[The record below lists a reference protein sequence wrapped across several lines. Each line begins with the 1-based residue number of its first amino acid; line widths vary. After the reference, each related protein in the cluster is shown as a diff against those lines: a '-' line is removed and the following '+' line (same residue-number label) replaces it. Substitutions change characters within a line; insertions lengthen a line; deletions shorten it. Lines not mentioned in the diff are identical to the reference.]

1 MFILIISFANYF
13 VHLFL
18 FCFVC
23 FVFIFCLLFFVFLCV
38 MYCFVLLLQIDL
50 VPPEVVTA
58 WKHYFTSKF
67 EKLRVVCFTSFPKD
81 ENERNK
87 DPSKGTIINFVRVLN
102 YRIKIITLIL
112 TWIDFWWYAEL
123 FSTPV
128 LSKRRRR
135 KRCFFPV
142 GPRALLEACENLRG
156 DKGMMIKL
164 P

>member
-1 MFILIISFANYF
+1 MIISFANYF

-23 FVFIFCLLFFVFLCV
+23 FVFIFCLLYFVFLCV

-112 TWIDFWWYAEL
+112 TWIDF
-123 FSTPV
+123 
-128 LSKRRRR
+128 
-135 KRCFFPV
+135 
-142 GPRALLEACENLRG
+142 
-156 DKGMMIKL
+156 
-164 P
+164 

>member
-18 FCFVC
+18 FCFVGL
-23 FVFIFCLLFFVFLCV
+23 VFIFCFLFFVFLCV

-87 DPSKGTIINFVRVLN
+87 DPSKGTIINFVRALN
-102 YRIKIITLIL
+102 YRIKIIK
-112 TWIDFWWYAEL
+112 DEL
-123 FSTPV
+123 LKKISP
-128 LSKRRRR
+128 
-135 KRCFFPV
+135 
-142 GPRALLEACENLRG
+142 
-156 DKGMMIKL
+156 
-164 P
+164 

>member
-1 MFILIISFANYF
+1 MIISFANYF

-87 DPSKGTIINFVRVLN
+87 DPSKGKSV
-102 YRIKIITLIL
+102 
-112 TWIDFWWYAEL
+112 
-123 FSTPV
+123 
-128 LSKRRRR
+128 
-135 KRCFFPV
+135 
-142 GPRALLEACENLRG
+142 
-156 DKGMMIKL
+156 KL
-164 P
+164 